1 MELGR
6 VGLVGLRSTHLAHL
20 THLTHPTN
28 LTMMNAVLD
37 RVRQFVR
44 HHDLIGSGARVLA
57 AVSGGSDSVALVHL
71 LRDLHSAGDLQLA
84 GLAHFNHQL
93 RSAAGDDEQ
102 FAAGI
107 AASLGLP
114 FFVDRDDV
122 AARAIREHRSVE
134 DAARVARHAFLERAR
149 VASGADVVAFGH
161 TRDDQAETV
170 LLRLTRGAGPRGLA
184 GMHPRNGHS
193 VRPLLGCRRHELR
206 TWLAE
211 RELPF
216 VEDASNQDVS
226 IPRNRV
232 RAELLPL
239 LASRFNTRI
248 VDVLADQAD
257 MARDMSAWMDA
268 MAADLEVRSVRPST
282 AADGAMVR
290 EIDVALLRNAPLAQQ
305 RALLWRVL
313 TDVAATRPIA
323 FSHVEAARRLT
334 GEPNASRIDLPGQ
347 SLERIGPSLVLRGR
361 VAGAQ
366 GRPAAGHEASNL
378 FRVPLSIPGE
388 VTLPQA
394 GWIVSADACA
404 ADPDRTGETGV
415 NGGSRRGHDVAMVRR
430 DCFGESLAVRNRRPG
445 DRFRPVGLDGQK
457 KLQDYFVDRKVA
469 RAERDRVPLV
479 VDQTDR
485 IVWVAGF
492 GIDEAFRVTDPAQEV
507 IILKL
512 RQA

>member
-1 MELGR
+1 
-6 VGLVGLRSTHLAHL
+6 
-20 THLTHPTN
+20 
-28 LTMMNAVLD
+28 MNALLD

-44 HHDLIGSGARVLA
+44 QHDLIGSGARVLA

-71 LRDLHSAGDLQLA
+71 LHDLDAAGDLQLT

-93 RSAAGDDEQ
+93 RPAAIDDEQ
-102 FAAGI
+102 FAAGV

-114 FFVDRDDV
+114 FFVDREDV
-122 AARAIREHRSVE
+122 AARATREHRSIE

-149 VASGADVVAFGH
+149 VDSGADVVAFGH

-184 GMHPRNGHS
+184 GMHPRNGRS
-193 VRPLLGCRRHELR
+193 VRPLLGCRRDELR
-206 TWLAE
+206 AWLAG
-211 RELPF
+211 RQLTF
-216 VEDASNQDVS
+216 IEDASNQDVR

-232 RAELLPL
+232 RAELMPL
-239 LASRFNTRI
+239 LASRFNIGI
-248 VDVLADQAD
+248 VDVLADQAE
-257 MARDMSAWMDA
+257 MARDLSAWMDA
-268 MAADLEVRSVRPST
+268 SAADLEARAVRSST
-282 AADGAMVR
+282 AAGGAMVR
-290 EIDVALLRNAPLAQQ
+290 EIDTAVLRAAPIALQ

-313 TDVAATRPIA
+313 SEVAGHRPIA
-323 FSHVEAARRLT
+323 FSHVDAALRLT
-334 GEPNASRIDLPGQ
+334 QEANASRVDLPGQ
-347 SLERIGPSLVLRGR
+347 SVERIGSTVVLRGR
-361 VAGAQ
+361 VAGAA
-366 GRPAAGHEASNL
+366 GRAGAPDEASNL
-378 FRVPLSIPGE
+378 FRLPLSIPGE
-388 VTLPQA
+388 VALPET
-394 GWIVSADACA
+394 GWIVSADAFA
-404 ADPDRTGETGV
+404 ADADRTGATAG
-415 NGGSRRGHDVAMVRR
+415 NGGNGDCAVAVVRR
-430 DCFGESLAVRNRRPG
+430 DCCGESLVVRNRRPG

-479 VDQTDR
+479 VDETDR

>member
-1 MELGR
+1 
-6 VGLVGLRSTHLAHL
+6 
-20 THLTHPTN
+20 
-28 LTMMNAVLD
+28 MNALIE

-44 HHDLIGSGARVLA
+44 QQDLISSGARVLA

-71 LRDLHSAGDLQLA
+71 LRDLDAAGDLQLA

-93 RSAAGDDEQ
+93 RPAAGDDEQ

-107 AASLGLP
+107 ATALALP
-114 FFVDRDDV
+114 FFVDREDV
-122 AARAIREHRSVE
+122 GARAIRERRSVE
-134 DAARVARHAFLERAR
+134 DAARASRHAFLERAR
-149 VASGADVVAFGH
+149 VASAADVVAFGH

-170 LLRLTRGAGPRGLA
+170 LLRLVRGAGPRGLA
-184 GMHPRNGHS
+184 GMHPRNGRS
-193 VRPLLGCRRHELR
+193 VRPLLGCRRDELR
-206 TWLAE
+206 AWLAE
-211 RELPF
+211 RGLPF

-239 LASRFNTRI
+239 LAGRFNTGI

-257 MARDMSAWMDA
+257 VARDMAAWMDA
-268 MAADLEVRSVRPST
+268 MAAELESRCVGRST
-282 AADGAMVR
+282 AAGGAMVR
-290 EIDVALLRNAPLAQQ
+290 EIDLATLRAAPLALQ
-305 RALLWRVL
+305 RTLLWRVL
-313 TDVAATRPIA
+313 SEVAGRRPIA
-323 FSHVEAARRLT
+323 FSHVAAALRLT
-334 GEPNASRIDLPGQ
+334 GEQNASRIDLPGQ
-347 SLERIGPSLVLRGR
+347 SLERIGQRLVLRGR
-361 VAGAQ
+361 VAGAE

-388 VTLPQA
+388 VTTPDA
-394 GWIVSADACA
+394 GWIVSADARA
-404 ADPDRTGETGV
+404 ADADRAGATPG
-415 NGGSRRGHDVAMVRR
+415 NGGDRAGHGVAMVRR
-430 DCFGESLAVRNRRPG
+430 DCCGGSLVVRNRRPG
-445 DRFRPVGLDGQK
+445 DRFRPAGLGGQK

-479 VDQTDR
+479 VDETDR

-492 GIDEAFRVTDPAQEV
+492 EIDEAFRVTDPAQEV

>member
-1 MELGR
+1 M
-6 VGLVGLRSTHLAHL
+6 H
-20 THLTHPTN
+20 
-28 LTMMNAVLD
+28 AVLSC
-37 RVRQFVR
+37 VRQFVR
-44 HHDLIGSGARVLA
+44 QHDLIGPGARVLA

-71 LRDLHSAGDLQLA
+71 LRDLAAAGDLQLT

-93 RSAAGDDEQ
+93 RSAAVDDEQ

-114 FFVDRDDV
+114 FFVDREDV
-122 AARAIREHRSVE
+122 AARASREHRSVE

-170 LLRLTRGAGPRGLA
+170 LLRLMRGAGPRGLA
-184 GMHPRNGHS
+184 GMHPRNGRS

-206 TWLAE
+206 AWLAE
-211 RELPF
+211 RRLPF

-239 LASRFNTRI
+239 LASRFNTGI

-257 MARDMSAWMDA
+257 MARVMAAWMDA

-282 AADGAMVR
+282 AAGGAMVR
-290 EIDVALLRNAPLAQQ
+290 EIDLAMLRAAPLALQ

-313 TDVAATRPIA
+313 TEVAGPRPIA
-323 FSHVEAARRLT
+323 FSHVDAALRLT
-334 GEPNASRIDLPGQ
+334 EEQTASRIDLPGQ

-378 FRVPLSIPGE
+378 FRVSLSIPGE
-388 VTLPQA
+388 VTLPEA
-394 GWIVSADACA
+394 GWIVTAAALAADAERAGA
-404 ADPDRTGETGV
+404 AAGS
-415 NGGSRRGHDVAMVRR
+415 GGSHSGHDVAMVRR
-430 DCFGESLAVRNRRPG
+430 DCCGGSLIVRNRRPG
-445 DRFRPVGLDGQK
+445 DRFQPVGLDGHK
-457 KLQDYFVDRKVA
+457 TLQDYFVDRKVA

-479 VDQTDR
+479 VDETDR

-507 IILKL
+507 IILTL